1 MRVAMRKAVRGRP
14 PRPFGYYTEC
24 ALVGG
29 KTGKGY
35 AAGSESRTLSMGTLV
50 PDTLNNHAPA
60 RIPCDP
66 NLRSDGCGAPV
77 S

>member
-1 MRVAMRKAVRGRP
+1 M
-14 PRPFGYYTEC
+14 
-24 ALVGG
+24 GG

-35 AAGSESRTLSMGTLV
+35 AAGSKSRTLSMGTLV